1 MKRLISMVAVAALS
15 LSVFSGCAG
24 KTETK
29 QTAPAQST
37 QTQPAPTQQAV
48 KEKKPVT
55 MQLAIWGND
64 AHKKMYEELLA
75 KYKEKNSHV
84 TSEVLIIPFAEYQQK
99 LSIMKAGGQA
109 PDVAWLSDLLIAQF
123 LDTNQLM
130 DITKLTTDKDYD
142 FADISPAF
150 LDPVKKDGKIHGV
163 PFSTPPLLMYYNK
176 TLFKEKGLKTPIE
189 LYKENKWNF
198 DEYLK
203 AAKALTNKEKGIY
216 GARVTNDWKGWYY
229 NVVDFV
235 WGFGG
240 DVFGPDG
247 KKFLLNTPESEKG
260 VQMFIDM
267 IYKDEVHPKPGDQST
282 FDSGKIAMWNSTL
295 ASMNTVKKITD
306 FEWDIAPLP
315 AGPKNSFT
323 RTGFATYVMFK
334 QDNDPKADEKL
345 ELFKHLTSKESMSVT
360 AQFFVPSRKSVVS
373 SEAFLKLYPDSIRDS
388 FKTTI
393 IDRMGTVRVPY
404 APQNFAKVNSEVQ
417 LFFDMLYTKNM
428 TVKDALK
435 QADEKVAPLFK

>member
-1 MKRLISMVAVAALS
+1 MKKLISLVAVAV
-15 LSVFSGCAG
+15 LSVSLFSGCGG
-24 KTETK
+24 KKEP
-29 QTAPAQST
+29 APAA
-37 QTQPAPTQQAV
+37 QTPPANTPQV
-48 KEKKPVT
+48 VEEKKPVT

-64 AHKKMYEELLA
+64 AHKKMYEELLT
-75 KYKEKNSHV
+75 KYKEENPHV

-109 PDVAWLSDLLIAQF
+109 PDIAWLSDLLIAQF
-123 LDTNQLM
+123 LETNQLM

-142 FADISPAF
+142 FADISTTL
-150 LDPVKKDGKIHGV
+150 LDPVKKDGKIYGI
-163 PFSTPPLLMYYNK
+163 PFSVPPLLMYYNK
-176 TLFKEKGLKTPIE
+176 TMFKEKGLKTPIE

-203 AAKALTNKEKGIY
+203 AAKALTNKDNGIY

-247 KKFLLNTPESEKG
+247 KKFLLNSPEAEKG
-260 VQMFIDM
+260 VQFFIDM
-267 IYKDEVHPKPGDQST
+267 IYKYEVHPKPGDQST
-282 FDSGKIAMWNSTL
+282 FDSGKNAMWFSTL
-295 ASMNTVKKITD
+295 AYMNTAKKITD

-315 AGPKNSFT
+315 EGPKNSFT
-323 RTGFATYVMFK
+323 RTGFAAYVMFK
-334 QDNDPKADEKL
+334 LDNDSKVDEKL
-345 ELFKHLTSKESMSVT
+345 ALFKHLTSKESMSVT
-360 AQFFVPSRKSVVS
+360 AQYFVPPRKSVIS
-373 SEAFLKLYPDSIRDS
+373 SEAFLKLYPDNIRES
-388 FKTTI
+388 LKITI

-417 LFFDMLYTKNM
+417 LFFDMLYTNNM

-435 QADEKVAPLFK
+435 QMEEKVAPLFK